1 MNTQTARLFVLGT
14 GLLAMVSVSVALLLG
29 LRLRETRAEMA
40 ELQEEED
47 VCNWAASEGAPR

>member
-29 LRLRETRAEMA
+29 LRLRETRADMA

-47 VCNWAASEGAPR
+47 VCHWAASEGAPR